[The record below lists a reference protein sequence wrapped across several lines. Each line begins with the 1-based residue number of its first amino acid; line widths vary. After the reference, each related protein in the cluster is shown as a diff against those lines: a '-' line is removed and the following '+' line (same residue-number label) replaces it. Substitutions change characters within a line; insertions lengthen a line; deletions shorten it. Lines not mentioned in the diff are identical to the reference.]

1 MGLQL
6 SRWFRPLSFWAKVLM
21 QLTAIIQV
29 IDFLLDKDK
38 NISNKKSLENL
49 ALA

>member
-1 MGLQL
+1 
-6 SRWFRPLSFWAKVLM
+6 M

-49 ALA
+49 ALAWGT